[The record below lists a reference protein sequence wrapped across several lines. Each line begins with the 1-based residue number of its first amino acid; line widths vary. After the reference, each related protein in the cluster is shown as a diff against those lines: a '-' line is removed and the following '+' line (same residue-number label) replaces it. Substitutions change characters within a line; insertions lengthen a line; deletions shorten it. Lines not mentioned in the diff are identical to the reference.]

1 MTAAPSSRCWH
12 YPLQFAIWR
21 TICTHI
27 LVVPLTTMCR
37 SNKVSKYQLIIFW
50 IKITH
55 HRLCWC
61 RHHDG
66 LGATDFT
73 VHLPLSPQ
81 LTSGASLIH
90 RRQRAATIWRW
101 DVVFTNMFS
110 LLILSHLV
118 KFDSSVRC
126 ATHHTSHT
134 NLNPIHHPGA
144 QITSLKYIFPT
155 KGCSGKRWDMTCNLF
170 ICNFLAILL
179 ICTLLVK
186 HDNKTIHNNQTPRNN
201 QSLDQLLKD
210 QQRKKVSNGLL
221 KICLLPYIFVH
232 SPSLCCF

>member
-1 MTAAPSSRCWH
+1 MLKLPS
-12 YPLQFAIWR
+12 
-21 TICTHI
+21 TICNLTNYLHTHLGRAFDNNVQKQQGKQI
-27 LVVPLTTMCR
+27 SIDLFMNKNHSPSLVLVSTSQRPL
-37 SNKVSKYQLIIFW
+37 
-50 IKITH
+50 
-55 HRLCWC
+55 
-61 RHHDG
+61 RHWFHCPP
-66 LGATDFT
+66 ATFT
-73 VHLPLSPQ
+73 KHPM
-81 LTSGASLIH
+81 SGASLIH
-90 RRQRAATIWRW
+90 QRQRAATIWRW

-179 ICTLLVK
+179 IYTLLVK
-186 HDNKTIHNNQTPRNN
+186 HDNKTLYNNQPSN
-201 QSLDQLLKD
+201 QLLKN
-210 QQRKKVSNGLL
+210 QGR
-221 KICLLPYIFVH
+221 
-232 SPSLCCF
+232 

>member
-1 MTAAPSSRCWH
+1 MLTLPS
-12 YPLQFAIWR
+12 
-21 TICTHI
+21 TICNLTNYLHTHLGRAFDNNVQKQQGKQI
-27 LVVPLTTMCR
+27 SIDL
-37 SNKVSKYQLIIFW
+37 FW

-55 HRLCWC
+55 HRLCWWW
-61 RHHDG
+61 HHDG
-66 LGATDFT
+66 LGAIDFT

-144 QITSLKYIFPT
+144 QITSLRYIYSWWRGAVE
-155 KGCSGKRWDMTCNLF
+155 KGEIWHATFSFANFWLF
-170 ICNFLAILL
+170 YSSALCL
-179 ICTLLVK
+179 
-186 HDNKTIHNNQTPRNN
+186 
-201 QSLDQLLKD
+201 
-210 QQRKKVSNGLL
+210 SNTTT
-221 KICLLPYIFVH
+221 
-232 SPSLCCF
+232 